1 MSADRITREVS
12 RCLVRVVYPPDSDMF
27 PLLRRMPDLA
37 CQRVT
42 GSISRVSVARA
53 LILRGLGAIDQGAE
67 RPKRQAGTWKHTA
80 PLPIPSWVDQWIYDL
95 ADREGVAMSEIAQA
109 ALEIGR
115 AQVLS
120 SP

>member
-1 MSADRITREVS
+1 MSTDRITKHVT
-12 RCLVRVVYPPDSDMF
+12 RCQVRVVYLPDSDMF

-53 LILRGLGAIDQGAE
+53 LILRGLGAIDQGAAMPE
-67 RPKRQAGTWKHTA
+67 RLQGAWKHTA
-80 PLPIPSWVDQWIYDL
+80 PLPIPSWVDQWIYEL
-95 ADREGVAMSEIAQA
+95 ADREGLSMSEIAQA
-109 ALEIGR
+109 ALELGR